1 MSKRKPWSPD
11 EVEALRQL
19 YPHHTA
25 RFVANVMGRDVSSVY
40 NKAFSLQLEKSD
52 AFWQSDAS
60 GRTRRGKQDPRMR
73 ATQFKKG
80 QAPWNQGIKGS
91 AGLHPNSRATQF
103 KKGRAAQESCNYLP
117 IGSQRVTKGGLL
129 ERKVTDNHPVPAR
142 RWVAVH
148 RLVWE
153 AANGPVPEGHIV
165 VFKDK
170 RRTVVPEEITLDRL
184 ECISRAENARRNHP
198 SRRSPEYHKLVQL
211 KGAITRQ
218 LNRIRKE
225 AEEREMAC
233 TGKS

>member
-1 MSKRKPWSPD
+1 MQKRPWLPA
-11 EVEALRQL
+11 EIETLREL
-19 YPHHTA
+19 YPNHTA
-25 RFVANVMGRDVSSVY
+25 KFVANVLRRTTSQVY
-40 NKAFSLQLEKSD
+40 SKAFALELEKSD
-52 AFWQSDAS
+52 AFWESDAS
-60 GRTRRGKQDPRMR
+60 GRARQGKQDPRMQ

-80 QAPWNQGIKGS
+80 LTPWNKGKK
-91 AGLHPNSRATQF
+91 GLTGVQENCRRTQF
-103 KKGRAAQESCNYLP
+103 KKGRPPQEARNYQP
-117 IGSQRVTKGGLL
+117 IGSLRVTRDGLL
-129 ERKVTDNHPVPAR
+129 ERKVTDDHPVPAR

-170 RRTVVPEEITLDRL
+170 KRTTVLEEITLDRL

-218 LNRIRKE
+218 LNRIV
-225 AEEREMAC
+225 RE
-233 TGKS
+233 TNGSTHQ